1 MCMVSMVT
9 GGMQQ
14 DYPKFPQ
21 GFGLGQ
27 LLDLSEILKRL
38 DQLDKDLKAKN
49 CDEPGKASF
58 FEKLN
63 ARIEALERKQKKP
76 RKKVAGFTVGQDH

>member
-9 GGMQQ
+9 HGMGQE
-14 DYPKFPQ
+14 YPQFPQ
-21 GFGLGQ
+21 PFTLPQ
-27 LLDLSEILKRL
+27 LVDLSEVLKRL
-38 DQLDKDLKAKN
+38 DELDKKIGAKN
-49 CDEPGKASF
+49 CDEPGKAEF

-76 RKKVAGFTVGQDH
+76 RKRKAPVGQDH